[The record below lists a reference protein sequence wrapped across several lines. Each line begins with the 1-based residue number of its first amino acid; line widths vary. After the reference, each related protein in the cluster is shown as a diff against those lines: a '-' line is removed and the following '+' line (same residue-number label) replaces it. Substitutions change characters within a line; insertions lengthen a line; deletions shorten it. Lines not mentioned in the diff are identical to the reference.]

1 MFGGVI
7 SYIAL
12 RSSHLRIDG
21 TLDREPSSEAV
32 TAAKEVESRGV
43 LIGAGFIAGESIM
56 GVFVAVL
63 IVMKINLPEL
73 LGIGVLGNLLSL
85 AFFAWF
91 VGIFI
96 WLATRA
102 LPEGGN
108 LLTDAIVVARNA
120 ISRAYQSLMPKR

>member
-1 MFGGVI
+1 
-7 SYIAL
+7 
-12 RSSHLRIDG
+12 
-21 TLDREPSSEAV
+21 
-32 TAAKEVESRGV
+32 
-43 LIGAGFIAGESIM
+43 
-56 GVFVAVL
+56 
-63 IVMKINLPEL
+63 MKINLPEL
-73 LGIGVLGNLLSL
+73 LGIGELGNLLSL

-108 LLTDAIVVARNA
+108 LLTDTIVVVRNS